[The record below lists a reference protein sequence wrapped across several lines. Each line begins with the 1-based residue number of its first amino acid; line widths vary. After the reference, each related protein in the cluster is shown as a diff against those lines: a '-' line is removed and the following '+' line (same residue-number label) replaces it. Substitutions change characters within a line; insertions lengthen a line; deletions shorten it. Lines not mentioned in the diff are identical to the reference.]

1 MRERGIVGPMEDV
14 EFRCPYCGEVNVLEL
29 EPSGFGE
36 MVQDCWVCCR
46 PIHLRVGRGPSGDPQ
61 VSARREDE

>member
-1 MRERGIVGPMEDV
+1 MNGAALDEV
-14 EFRCPYCGEVNVLEL
+14 ELVCPYCGEVNTVEL

-46 PIHLRVGRGPSGDPQ
+46 PIHLRIRRGLEGEPE
-61 VSARREDE
+61 VFAEREDD

>member
-1 MRERGIVGPMEDV
+1 MDEID
-14 EFRCPYCGEVNVLEL
+14 FFCPYCGEVNTVEI

-46 PIHLRVGRGPSGDPQ
+46 AIHLRIARDAWGDPE
-61 VSARREDE
+61 VTAAREDE